1 MHSKVY
7 PRALRCEPSFEGK
20 KAHTFKAR
28 LSHRANDELVKDED
42 ADCNAT
48 EN

>member
-1 MHSKVY
+1 MQSWAYFSAIQCK
-7 PRALRCEPSFEGK
+7 PSFEGK

-28 LSHRANDELVKDED
+28 LSHRADDDSVKDED